1 LSSSPFTDIF
11 VPILK
16 FNRRTYRSPGEF
28 AADLAAILRK
38 RKGLRT
44 LMRGDRLDPAFRERL
59 MLAVTAVNQCRY
71 CSYAHAR
78 MALVAG
84 LSTEEIQALNDGI
97 LEGAPPD
104 QYPALLYAQHWAEA
118 DGKPDPQARQR
129 LLSTFGEGTAG
140 AIELSLLLIRIGNL
154 LGNTFDY
161 ILYCLSFGRWDTRAT
176 TGVEPTRD
184 SDGSTVEPLSPA
196 R

>member
-1 LSSSPFTDIF
+1 M
-11 VPILK
+11 K

-28 AADLAAILRK
+28 VADLAAILRAQK
-38 RKGLRT
+38 DLRT
-44 LMRGDRLDPAFRERL
+44 LMRGEGLDPAFRERL

-84 LSTEEIQALNDGI
+84 LSREEIQALNNGV

-129 LLSTFGEGTAG
+129 LLSTYGEGTAG
-140 AIELSLLLIRIGNL
+140 AVELSLRLIRIGNL

-161 ILYCLSFGRWDTRAT
+161 ILYCLSFGRWDTRARPR
-176 TGVEPTRD
+176 VERNRG
-184 SDGSTVEPLSPA
+184 SDGSTIDPLSPA